1 MCDFMKVF
9 KVHVVSGMFFDVS
22 SEKILDVGYNNK
34 QGIYDI
40 ILPHF
45 DKYIYFWINIY
56 LLYLSKRLF
65 YKHFFIS

>member
-34 QGIYDI
+34 QGI
-40 ILPHF
+40 
-45 DKYIYFWINIY
+45 
-56 LLYLSKRLF
+56 
-65 YKHFFIS
+65 